1 MEFSSLLFLFIFFP
15 IFIFSYFIFKNRTY
29 RNIILLIF
37 SLFFYAWGEPIYILL
52 MILSIIVN
60 YFLAI
65 FIDKYNKKAKLILL
79 ISIIFNIGLL
89 IIFKYTD
96 FLIDSFNLIFDT
108 DMQRQ
113 NIALPIGISFY
124 TFQVLSYVIDV
135 YWKKVNVQKNI
146 LFLGCYITAFPQ
158 LIAGPIVKYSTVEK
172 ELINRNENIEE
183 TASGIRLFIRGLAKK
198 VIIANNVGFIAD
210 SILLLSPNEYGF
222 IGSLVA
228 MVSYTL
234 QIYFDF
240 SGYSDMAIGM
250 GRMLGFHFDKNFDY
264 PYISKSITEFW
275 RRWHIS
281 LSTWFKEYVYIPLGG
296 NRVGKLR
303 LILNILIVWILTGI
317 WHGASFNFLLW
328 GLFYGII
335 LLVEKLVLGKIL
347 KKLPNA
353 LKHIYV
359 IIVVIIGWTIFRNES
374 IVQIKNVLSS
384 LIGVNGLGDFNIF
397 IFTQTLSFKYIIAF
411 VLGIVFSTPILSK
424 IFTKFKTIKYFDLV
438 LDILIIIVF
447 ILCIINLVSGSYNP
461 FIYFRF

>member
-397 IFTQTLSFKYIIAF
+397 IFTQTLSFKYLIAF